1 MTLDERVTRLE
12 VEVGQQNELL
22 SKFAEAFV
30 RLETAVIGI
39 SQRLDRIEVRLDS
52 IEARLTNV
60 ENRLTNVESDLAIL
74 KSWLGPPSE
83 NGN

>member
-12 VEVGQQNELL
+12 IEVGQQNELL
-22 SKFAEAFV
+22 SMFAEAFL
-30 RLETAVIGI
+30 RLNATVTGI
-39 SQRLDRIEVRLDS
+39 SQRLDRIDARLDS
-52 IEARLTNV
+52 I
-60 ENRLTNVESDLAIL
+60 ENRLTNVETDLAIL